1 MLVNKK
7 LLMIV
12 WNFCP
17 NRICSN
23 RVFKFLMKYTTRS
36 AFIIKFTRILLM
48 PESTWTSSYLVK
60 SIFRKNIL
68 VLVSLLILSVAHA
81 QPGDE
86 LKMQADKLFKEEK
99 YDEAYKYYSQLVSN
113 FPKDPE
119 YNFRL
124 GVCMIYSEP
133 DKTKCIPF
141 LKTSAANTAEA
152 PKEVL
157 FYLGKAYHINYR
169 FDEAIRNYNEFKK
182 TASSG
187 LQKKLLVDRE
197 IASCNSGKR
206 LLSNVTDLVVLNKK
220 ELAKVDYFRSYDM
233 KKMGKLL
240 AKPDEFKTS
249 LDKKKK
255 DNSIVFLPS
264 KSDVIYFSSY
274 GDDPATGKD
283 IYTSRRVNG
292 VFGKPEKVQMI
303 NTEFDEDF
311 PFLHPDGKTL
321 YFASKGFN
329 SMGGYDIFRST
340 FNPGTQ
346 TWNAP
351 VNMEFPVNS
360 PDDDFLYVTDSL
372 ETVAFFSTGRQSPPG
387 KIDVLKVKT
396 KRRAMDMMA
405 VKGQVKSDQS
415 DQSLASVIT
424 VKIIGGP
431 QEFGKFNATEEG
443 NYTLEIPS
451 GLKIALTVETPG
463 MQTQTAEVLVPATE
477 SLKPMRQTISYQN
490 GQLSIENSFE
500 DTAGDD
506 SYLEYLN
513 VIEKKAKLNVNGTE
527 GTEDAA
533 PLAAVTGAT
542 TPAPTSS
549 VTPRSNKELG
559 DIARK
564 DAEES
569 RSEAALLRS
578 ESQNAIDAGTSFNT
592 EAQRKKVAAD
602 LARETEPAVAD
613 SLLKG
618 SERDAEL
625 STRILAF
632 GNALAEDAE
641 RKEKEAALNE
651 QYSSELAIAISTKD
665 PKSVQKLADL
675 QKQIEEL
682 SKQENASAER
692 LSALKSE
699 IAESEKVV
707 SQLETENQELSASI
721 SELSGLI
728 KNKEL
733 ELDQARKKK
742 DKERLSEELANLRL
756 EKSSQENE
764 LETNKTTSTRV
775 QDELGAGKKELSVAT
790 TLRESA
796 VAAAPK
802 SAPANLNAKQ
812 LRDFYASKILTAD
825 NNDEGS
831 IQSSNTALMSYTK
844 DLEAALE
851 RSKAAQASLSPAEKQ
866 AQAAE
871 IKALENDKKLIQTR
885 LASNENRLNEL
896 AKIEKKEKVVLETNS
911 TYQSIKANNPLEAMS
926 LINEISSDL
935 QDTEDELFSINYK
948 SPAALQLRNEAS
960 ASLNSASARQNQV
973 LEDLRLAKEQLQKVD
988 PNSAPEVV
996 LADSLT
1002 AKAEL
1007 LSLQA
1012 QELRDKASSATGTD
1026 KDNLI
1031 SKAKK
1036 LEDQASDQNISASEI
1051 SSQDKTLIFAAN
1063 KENIQNLIKLNLA
1076 TEQDLATARR
1086 LSDEAVLS
1094 FRKAGEIRIEAQAM
1108 LNKGSKLGSY
1118 SNAEDLESEAIL
1130 KQEQAIELLMQTSGD
1145 FALKTANTS
1154 LVRAKAQAET
1164 PKEPGLNE
1172 ALSTVNAGLV
1182 ELGDLKL
1189 QSYQKLYQANAAE
1202 LEALNAEV
1210 MAKESVALKTPSLK
1224 TELLRTKKLIGYAI
1238 EFKTSSDAAN
1248 GTNEKFNF
1256 LVTAVKQQNLA
1267 QQKLAELKFNID
1279 KAESQAKMA
1288 PVVTEVVAI
1297 ETTVEPTQEKT
1308 NTAAV
1313 KTNEPLAV
1321 KQKNTSPSPK
1331 KPVQTKK
1338 AVPPP
1343 NKSEPVVARVTAKN
1357 NAVSQTESRIIDI
1370 SEVAKKDTSSS
1381 QVITY
1386 LDSKNQILKNE
1397 EAGTMIQS
1405 SLARLKSLETEM
1417 TAANE
1422 VVRRNDAL
1430 QNNAINASA
1439 EPAEM
1444 RTKADA
1450 LLDES
1455 EKLSAEAAEAKAS
1468 AAKAAGLQRDAFLTE
1483 ARELEKE
1490 SQEKMMTSAQQMQ
1503 MANEKE
1509 VRGNSLAIQELL
1521 ELLNKDDADAAA
1533 ALKQSNDDLTALKT
1547 SIRNLREEV
1556 NAQTNPS
1563 AKMGAIGNA
1572 EEKEVELL
1580 QLQGKILSSLRQR
1593 YPDYTMTPVAD
1604 DLTSLDPQAEEK
1616 RKELMDEQ
1624 YTQMI
1629 NLTNGYSLEYE
1640 TAKVAVP
1647 VSMTDADLELKKNAD
1662 ELNTESKRLL
1672 IASAMEPDYSRRMR
1686 LLALAA
1692 KYGNYAVEQL
1702 AQITQPGQ
1710 SKVAQ
1715 NNKKSPAGMDFSKV
1729 QMVDASQPASQTQKR
1744 TKAPQE
1750 KPVAAKKE
1758 KETISTPSVAA
1769 AQPAAVAKTTG
1780 IKIAK
1785 GNAYTNAN
1793 PIPINAP
1800 MEQGLV
1806 FRVQIGAFKTAIP
1819 NNAFKGLSP
1828 MNGETTASGYIRYT
1842 AGNFQKMEGAT
1853 AVKNDLRGLGYGD
1866 AFVVAYLDGKRIS
1879 ISDALAAMKEK
1890 GILIDEAAPKTA
1902 GITAN
1907 ENIPRAAQSAEVI
1920 APVKVAKELEK
1931 SKALLYTIQ
1940 IGVFTKQA
1948 TVAQLRGLTPVCAE
1962 SLTNGLFRYT
1972 AGIYNSPERVV
1983 DAKNK
1988 VANMGFRDAFVSAY
2002 RDGKRISFGEART
2015 LQQNDPA
2022 IQTESENPVQLG
2034 NSSTDF
2040 VTVSP
2045 SAISS
2050 PSIVVYTN
2058 SISTYPE
2065 ATEENGIKTDEKG
2078 ICYKIQLGAFSK
2090 EVPEDM
2096 VNLFNQ
2102 IKNWPVE
2109 YKIINGLYV
2118 YTAGNYSSVKFAFAL
2133 RDEIKEL
2140 GLQDAYLTVY
2150 RDASKLSGTE
2160 AEELLRE

>member
-1 MLVNKK
+1 ML
-7 LLMIV
+7 V

-17 NRICSN
+17 NRICTIT
-23 RVFKFLMKYTTRS
+23 VFKFLVKYSTRS

-48 PESTWTSSYLVK
+48 PESTWTCSYLVK

-68 VLVSLLILSVAHA
+68 VLLSLLALSVVHA

-86 LKMQADKLFKEEK
+86 LKVQADKLFKEEK
-99 YDEAYKYYSQLVSN
+99 YDQAYKFYSQLVSN

-187 LQKKLLVDRE
+187 LQKKLQVDRE
-197 IASCNSGKR
+197 IASCNYGKR

-255 DNSIVFLPS
+255 ENSIVFLPS

-340 FNPGTQ
+340 FNQGTQ

-396 KRRAMDMMA
+396 KRRAMDMLA

-431 QEFGKFNATEEG
+431 QEIGKFNATEEG
-443 NYTLEIPS
+443 NYSLEIPS

-477 SLKPMRQTISYQN
+477 SLKPMRQTISYEN
-490 GQLSIENSFE
+490 GQLSIENSFDE
-500 DTAGDD
+500 TAGDD

-527 GTEDAA
+527 GSEDAA

-542 TPAPTSS
+542 TPGPTSI

-569 RSEAALLRS
+569 RAEAALLRS
-578 ESQNAIDAGTSFNT
+578 ESQNAIDAGTSFNS

-602 LARETEPAVAD
+602 LARDTEPAVAD
-613 SLLKG
+613 SLLKA

-632 GNALAEDAE
+632 GNTLAEDAE

-651 QYSSELAIAISTKD
+651 QYSSELAIAITTKD
-665 PKSVQKLADL
+665 PQSIQKLADL

-721 SELSGLI
+721 SELSGLV

-742 DKERLSEELANLRL
+742 EKERLAEELANLRL

-764 LETNKTTSTRV
+764 LETNKTNSARV

-796 VAAAPK
+796 IAAAPK
-802 SAPANLNAKQ
+802 SAPATLNAKQ
-812 LRDFYASKILTAD
+812 LRDFYASKILSAD
-825 NNDEGS
+825 NNDKGS
-831 IQSSNTALMSYTK
+831 IQSSNTALMSYNN

-851 RSKAAQASLSPAEKQ
+851 RSKALQANLSPAEKQ
-866 AQAAE
+866 AKAAE
-871 IKALENDKKLIQTR
+871 IQALENDKKLNQTR
-885 LASNENRLNEL
+885 LASNENRLKEL
-896 AKIEKKEKVVLETNS
+896 AKIEQKEKVVVETNS
-911 TYQSIKANNPLEAMS
+911 TYRSIKADNPLEAMS

-948 SPAALQLRNEAS
+948 SPTALQLRNEAS
-960 ASLNSASARQNQV
+960 ASLNSASAKQNQV
-973 LEDLRLAKEQLQKVD
+973 LEELRAAKEQLQKVD
-988 PNSAPEVV
+988 PNSAPEII

-1002 AKAEL
+1002 AKAEV

-1012 QELRDKASSATGTD
+1012 QELRDKASAETGPER
-1026 KDNLI
+1026 DNLI
-1031 SKAKK
+1031 TRAKK
-1036 LEDQASDQNISASEI
+1036 LEDQASDQNIAASEI
-1051 SSQDKTLIFAAN
+1051 TSQDKSLIFAAN

-1076 TEQDLATARR
+1076 TEEDITAAKR
-1086 LSDEAVLS
+1086 LSDEAFLS
-1094 FRKAGEIRIEAQAM
+1094 FRKAGEIRTEAKTFR
-1108 LNKGSKLGSY
+1108 NKGSKLGSY

-1130 KQEQAIELLMQTSGD
+1130 KQEQAIALLMQTSGD
-1145 FALKTANTS
+1145 FELKIANTS
-1154 LVRAKAQAET
+1154 VERAKVQGET
-1164 PKEPGLNE
+1164 PREPGLNE
-1172 ALSTVNAGLV
+1172 ALSAVNTGLV
-1182 ELGDLKL
+1182 ELGDIKL

-1202 LEALNAEV
+1202 IEALNSEV
-1210 MAKESVALKTPSLK
+1210 MAKESVALQTPSLK
-1224 TELLRTKKLIGYAI
+1224 TELLRSKKLIGYAI
-1238 EFKTSSDAAN
+1238 DFKNSSDAAN
-1248 GTNEKFNF
+1248 ETNEKFNF

-1279 KAESQAKMA
+1279 KAETQAKTA

-1297 ETTVEPTQEKT
+1297 ETTVEPTQTKET
-1308 NTAAV
+1308 TAAV
-1313 KTNEPLAV
+1313 KTNDPIAV
-1321 KQKNTSPSPK
+1321 KQKNTNPPPK
-1331 KPVQTKK
+1331 KTVQTKT
-1338 AVPPP
+1338 AVPPSK
-1343 NKSEPVVARVTAKN
+1343 KSEPVVVKVNAKSN
-1357 NAVSQTESRIIDI
+1357 TMAQTESRIIDI
-1370 SEVAKKDTSSS
+1370 SEVAKKDTSSN

-1386 LDSKNQILKNE
+1386 LDSKNQNLKNE
-1397 EAGTMIQS
+1397 EAGSLIQA
-1405 SLARLKSLETEM
+1405 SLARLKSLEIEM

-1422 VVRRNDAL
+1422 VLRRNDAL
-1430 QNNAINASA
+1430 QNNAKNASA

-1468 AAKAAGLQRDAFLTE
+1468 AAKAAGLQRDAFLTQ

-1490 SQEKMMTSAQQMQ
+1490 SQEKMMASAQQMQ
-1503 MANEKE
+1503 MANDKD

-1521 ELLNKDDADAAA
+1521 ELLNKDDADAAT
-1533 ALKQSNDDLTALKT
+1533 ALRQSNDELTALKT
-1547 SIRNLREEV
+1547 SIRNLRAEV
-1556 NAQTNPS
+1556 EAQTNPA

-1580 QLQGKILSSLRQR
+1580 ELQGKILSVLRQR
-1593 YPDYTMTPVAD
+1593 YPDYTMPALED
-1604 DLTSLDPQAEEK
+1604 DLTGLDPQAEEK
-1616 RKELMDEQ
+1616 RKELIDEQ

-1629 NLTNGYSLEYE
+1629 NLTNGFSLEYE
-1640 TAKVAVP
+1640 TAKLAVP
-1647 VSMTDADLELKKNAD
+1647 AQMTDADLELKKNAD
-1662 ELNTESKRLL
+1662 ELNAESKRLL

-1702 AQITQPGQ
+1702 AQITQPPGQ
-1710 SKVAQ
+1710 RKVAQ
-1715 NNKKSPAGMDFSKV
+1715 NNKKSPEGLDLSKV
-1729 QMVDASQPASQTQKR
+1729 QMVDASQPAAQTEKKTR
-1744 TKAPQE
+1744 APQE
-1750 KPVAAKKE
+1750 KPVAVKKE
-1758 KETISTPSVAA
+1758 KQTISAVPVAVTLPSSGTKVN
-1769 AQPAAVAKTTG
+1769 G

-1806 FRVQIGAFKTAIP
+1806 FRVQIGAFKTPIP

-1842 AGNFQKMEGAT
+1842 AGNFEKMEGAT
-1853 AVKNDLRGLGYGD
+1853 AVKNDLRRLGYVD
-1866 AFVVAYLDGKRIS
+1866 AFVVAYLNGKRIS
-1879 ISDALAAMKEK
+1879 ISDALSAMKEK

-1907 ENIPRAAQSAEVI
+1907 ENIPLATQSAEVI
-1920 APVKVAKELEK
+1920 APAKVAKELEK

-1940 IGVFTKQA
+1940 IGVFSKQA

-1962 SLTNGLFRYT
+1962 ALNNGLFRYT
-1972 AGIYNSPERVV
+1972 AGIYSSPERVV
-1983 DAKNK
+1983 GDKNK

-2002 RDGKRISFGEART
+2002 RDGKRISFAEART

-2022 IQTESENPVQLG
+2022 IQTETENPVLLG
-2034 NSSTDF
+2034 NSTTEF

-2045 SAISS
+2045 SAIIS

-2118 YTAGNYSSVKFAFAL
+2118 YTAGNYSSVTFAAAL

-2150 RDASKLSGTE
+2150 RDSNKVSGTE